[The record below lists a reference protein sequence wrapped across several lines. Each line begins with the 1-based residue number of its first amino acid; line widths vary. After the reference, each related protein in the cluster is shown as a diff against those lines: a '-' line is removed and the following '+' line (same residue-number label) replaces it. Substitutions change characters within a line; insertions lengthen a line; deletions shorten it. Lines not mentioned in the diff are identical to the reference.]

1 MPLEAFDSSL
11 YTREPSAAA
20 GLRKAKAFWKHQ
32 QCRWFSLCNKNRQE
46 QMANSLDG
54 LLVIYLGF
62 KSAQAFDGGI
72 GIVVVGIDWNGCRKC
87 IAI

>member
-20 GLRKAKAFWKHQ
+20 RLRKAKAFWNHRH
-32 QCRWFSLCNKNRQE
+32 RWFSLCNKNRQE
-46 QMANSLDG
+46 QMASSLDG

-62 KSAQAFDGGI
+62 KSAQAFGGGI

-87 IAI
+87 ITI